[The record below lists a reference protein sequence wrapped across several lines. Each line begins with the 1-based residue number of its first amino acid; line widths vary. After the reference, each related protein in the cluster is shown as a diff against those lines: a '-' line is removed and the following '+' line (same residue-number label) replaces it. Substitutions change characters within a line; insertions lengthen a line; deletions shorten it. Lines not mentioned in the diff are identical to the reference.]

1 MIYGYIVIILLI
13 LCCIGLG
20 VLLGWGFWGRDM
32 KYYKN
37 KYNKCVQKY
46 RKPATEIDS
55 EKLEVA
61 NKNIRNTL
69 QKSRVE
75 RHLAEQ
81 SASKIKLT
89 I

>member
-1 MIYGYIVIILLI
+1 MIDGFLIIILVMLG
-13 LCCIGLG
+13 CIGLG
-20 VLLGWGFWGRDM
+20 VLLGWVLWGTEM

-37 KYNKCVQKY
+37 KYDKCVQKH
-46 RKPATEIDS
+46 RNPATEIDS
-55 EKLEVA
+55 EKLEMA
-61 NKNIRNTL
+61 NKNIRNAL
-69 QKSRVE
+69 SKSRVE

>member
-1 MIYGYIVIILLI
+1 MIDVFIVIILVMLG
-13 LCCIGLG
+13 CIGLG
-20 VLLGWGFWGRDM
+20 VLLGWVLWGNDM

-37 KYNKCVQKY
+37 KYDKCVQKH
-46 RKPATEIDS
+46 RTPKTEIDS
-55 EKLEVA
+55 EKLEAA
-61 NKNIRNTL
+61 NKNIRNAL
-69 QKSRVE
+69 SKARVE